1 MRGKEKGLS
10 FNIQNKAL
18 ILGNI
23 LLFLFIIILIDNKKS
38 IIINRVTSEQILFI
52 RFFIMILTIISVIV
66 LFTQFLTF
74 KKENTYIAT
83 LFYFNFSLEMI
94 ARFFVTAINIETYYN
109 FRFFS
114 TMICRGVFLV
124 ILLISLFKKD
134 KIKSSKRK
142 TFTVIY
148 FIMTFIAIGLDLSE
162 IIKNSEYWVI
172 SYQLTFIIDLL
183 SVVITFLVMYKT
195 KNLLYFLISITMML
209 SIVSNMYEL
218 HFMVFETDDFIKI
231 NLIFQLI
238 ISIIS
243 FIVLFIWVIAKSY
256 EIFTR
261 DKIIETDTFRKINF
275 IEDNIKELILI
286 INENFTIEYVSN
298 SFKRLLGYEDE
309 FLLGTDFWEIVS
321 DKNERKIE
329 KYLAKDFNAGDIIK
343 LDILNKH
350 NISVNFE
357 ARIHHFRDYNGNK
370 SGFAMFITP
379 LIEKNELEELKGQLN
394 ARKEYEEV
402 QKEFYAELSHE
413 LRTPV
418 NIMYSSIQ
426 LLELKKMEGD
436 NDEFF
441 KYYNKYGKIMMQ
453 NSLIMLKLINNLI
466 DTTKIDSGFVKGEFN
481 NYDIV
486 SIIENITMIS
496 IPYLEAKNIS
506 LVFDTELEE
515 NFIRCDPDKIERI
528 MLNLLSNAAKYTEEN
543 GEIYVDLFFDDD
555 FVTIVVKDSGVGIP
569 DNMKE
574 DIFKKFEQVQDR
586 KEKKLGSGIGLALV
600 KSLVEIHNGFIE
612 VKSKLGEG
620 SEFIIKIPN
629 KVEYGKSKEIEICS
643 YDSQSKGDLSI
654 EFSDLR

>member
-1 MRGKEKGLS
+1 MGKERKGLF

-23 LLFLFIIILIDNKKS
+23 LLFLFITILIDSKKS

-52 RFFIMILTIISVIV
+52 RFLIMVLTIISVIV
-66 LFTQFLTF
+66 LFTQYLAF
-74 KKENTYIAT
+74 KKDSIYIT
-83 LFYFNFSLEMI
+83 GLFYSSFAIEMI
-94 ARFFVTAINIETYYN
+94 ARFFVAATNIEAYYD

-114 TMICRGVFLV
+114 IMIFRGIFLV
-124 ILLISLFKKD
+124 ILLINLCKED
-134 KIKSSKRK
+134 KNKSNKRRI
-142 TFTVIY
+142 FAIIY
-148 FIMTFIAIGLDLSE
+148 FIMNFIAVGLDLSE
-162 IIKNSEYWVI
+162 IIKNSSHWII
-172 SYQLTFIIDLL
+172 SYQLTFIIDIL
-183 SVVITFLVMYKT
+183 SAAIIFLVMYKT
-195 KNLLYFLISITMML
+195 KNLLYFVISITMML
-209 SIVSNMYEL
+209 SIVSNIYEL
-218 HFMVFETDDFIKI
+218 HFIVSGADDFIKI
-231 NLIFQLI
+231 NLILQLI
-238 ISIIS
+238 IAVISII
-243 FIVLFIWVIAKSY
+243 VLLIWVIAKSY

-261 DKIIETDTFRKINF
+261 DRIIETDTFRKINF

-286 INENFTIEYVSN
+286 INENFDIEYVSN

-309 FLLGTDFWEIVS
+309 DLVGKEFWEIVN
-321 DKNERKIE
+321 DKKETKIE
-329 KYLAKDFNAGDIIK
+329 EYLAKDFKAGDIIK
-343 LDILNKH
+343 FDILNKH
-350 NISVNFE
+350 NISINFE
-357 ARIHHFRDYNGNK
+357 ARINHFRDRDGNK

-379 LIEKNELEELKGQLN
+379 LVERNELEELKGQLN
-394 ARKEYEEV
+394 ARKEYEET

-426 LLELKKMEGD
+426 LLELKKMEED
-436 NDEFF
+436 NEEFF
-441 KYYNKYGKIMMQ
+441 KYYNKYGKVMMQ

-466 DTTKIDSGFVKGEFN
+466 DTTKVDSGFIKGEFN

-600 KSLVEIHNGFIE
+600 KSLVEIHNGSIE

-620 SEFIIKIPN
+620 SEFIIKLPN
-629 KVEYGKSKEIEICS
+629 KVEYGESKEIEVCS

-654 EFSDLR
+654 EFSDLQ